1 MGDYVDYMAGKLDQE
16 NSDLVPA
23 AKRGRPSK
31 CGPVLIDGKVVISAE
46 ERERLN
52 ELAFGIKSDG
62 EKIHRLMMRAANRHF
77 EMGKILYECVSKL
90 RGLPTMA
97 KLEQATGLSQHL
109 CSTALKIYK
118 HFKDSPELLEGLT
131 MRDVAA
137 LISPP
142 KEKGEKPRK
151 PDYALPAGQ
160 LEFCE
165 DSFGMPPLSGIN
177 MNNYRIVNG
186 NQGRLYVLKRGV
198 NIPVPVSQ
206 MTINPPDK
214 DDVVMS
220 EAYRELMNTTQC
232 ALEKYFS
239 IMEAQEV

>member
-1 MGDYVDYMAGKLDQE
+1 MGDYVDYMAGKMSQE
-16 NSDLVPA
+16 NTEVVP

-31 CGPVLIDGKVVISAE
+31 SGPVLIDGTVVITSE

-62 EKIHRLMMRAANRHF
+62 EKIHRLMMKAAQRHY
-77 EMGKILYECVSKL
+77 EMGEILNTCIGRV

-118 HFKDSPELLEGLT
+118 HFKDAPELLEELT

-142 KEKGEKPRK
+142 KEKGEKPHK
-151 PDYALPAGQ
+151 PDYALPSGQ

-165 DSFGMPPLSGIN
+165 DSFGLPTLSGIN
-177 MNNYRIVNG
+177 MNNYRIVDG
-186 NQGRLYVLKRGV
+186 DQGRLYVLKRGV

-214 DDVVMS
+214 DDMVMS

>member
-1 MGDYVDYMAGKLDQE
+1 MGDYVDYMAGKMSQE
-16 NSDLVPA
+16 NTELVP

-31 CGPVLIDGKVVISAE
+31 SGPVLIDGLVVITAE

-52 ELAFGIKSDG
+52 ELAFDIKSDG
-62 EKIHRLMMRAANRHF
+62 EKIHRLMMKAARRHY
-77 EMGKILYECVSKL
+77 EMGKILDAGIGKM

-97 KLEQATGLSQHL
+97 KLEQATGLSHHM

-118 HFKDSPELLEGLT
+118 HFKDAPELLEGLT

-142 KEKGEKPRK
+142 KEKGEKTHK
-151 PDYALPAGQ
+151 PDYALPSGQ

-165 DSFGMPPLSGIN
+165 DSFGLPTLSGIN
-177 MNNYRIVNG
+177 MNNYRIVDG
-186 NQGRLYVLKRGV
+186 DQGRLYVLKRGV

-239 IMEAQEV
+239 VMEAQEV

>member
-1 MGDYVDYMAGKLDQE
+1 MGDYVDYMAGKMSQE
-16 NSDLVPA
+16 NTELVPV
-23 AKRGRPSK
+23 KRGRPSK
-31 CGPVLIDGKVVISAE
+31 SGPVLIDGLVVLTAE

-52 ELAFGIKSDG
+52 ELALGIKSDG
-62 EKIHRLMMRAANRHF
+62 EKIHRLMMKAAQRHF
-77 EMGKILYECVSKL
+77 EMGKILDACVGRI
-90 RGLPTMA
+90 RGLPTME
-97 KLEQATGLSQHL
+97 KLEQVSGLNQWL

-118 HFKDSPELLEGLT
+118 HFKDAPELLEGLT

-142 KEKGEKPRK
+142 KEKGEKPHK
-151 PDYALPAGQ
+151 PDYKLPSGQ

-165 DSFGMPPLSGIN
+165 DSFGLPTLSGIN
-177 MNNYRIVNG
+177 MNNYRIVDG
-186 NQGRLYVLKRGV
+186 DQGRLYVLKRGV

>member
-1 MGDYVDYMAGKLDQE
+1 MGDYEAYMAGKPEQDAQ
-16 NSDLVPA
+16 LVP

-31 CGPVLIDGKVVISAE
+31 SGPVLIDGTVVITAD

-62 EKIHRLMMRAANRHF
+62 EKIHRLMMKAAQRHY
-77 EMGKILYECVSKL
+77 EMGQILNTCIGRV

-97 KLEQATGLSQHL
+97 KLEQATGLSKSL
-109 CSTALKIYK
+109 CDTALKIYK
-118 HFKDSPELLEGLT
+118 HFKDAPELLEGLT

-142 KEKGEKPRK
+142 KDKGEKPRK
-151 PDYALPAGQ
+151 TDYALPAGQ

-165 DSFGMPPLSGIN
+165 DSFGLPTLSGIN
-177 MNNYRIVNG
+177 MYNYRIVNG
-186 NQGRLYVLKRGV
+186 NQGRLYVLQRGV

-214 DDVVMS
+214 DDVVMA
-220 EAYRELMNTTQC
+220 EAYRELMDTTQC

-239 IMEAQEV
+239 VMEAQEV

>member
-1 MGDYVDYMAGKLDQE
+1 MGDYVDYMAGKMSQE
-16 NSDLVPA
+16 NTELVP

-31 CGPVLIDGKVVISAE
+31 SGPVLIDGKVVITAD
-46 ERERLN
+46 EREQLN

-62 EKIHRLMMRAANRHF
+62 EKIHRLMMKAAQRHY
-77 EMGKILYECVSKL
+77 EMGQILNTCIGRV

-118 HFKDSPELLEGLT
+118 HFKDAPELLEGLT

-142 KEKGEKPRK
+142 KDKGEKPHK
-151 PDYALPAGQ
+151 PDYALPSGQ

-165 DSFGMPPLSGIN
+165 DSFGLPTLSGIN
-177 MNNYRIVNG
+177 MNNYRIVDG
-186 NQGRLYVLKRGV
+186 DQGRLYVLKRGV

>member
-1 MGDYVDYMAGKLDQE
+1 MGDYVDYMAGKMSQE
-16 NSDLVPA
+16 NTDVVP

-31 CGPVLIDGKVVISAE
+31 SGPVLIDGLVVLTAE

-62 EKIHRLMMRAANRHF
+62 EKIHRLMMKAAQRHF
-77 EMGKILYECVSKL
+77 EIGKIIYATICKL
-90 RGLPTMA
+90 RGLPTMG
-97 KLEQATGLSQHL
+97 KLEQATGLGHHM

-118 HFKDSPELLEGLT
+118 HFKDAPELLEGLT

-142 KEKGEKPRK
+142 KEKREKTNK
-151 PDYALPAGQ
+151 PDYKLPSGQ

-165 DSFGMPPLSGIN
+165 DSFGLPTMSGIN
-177 MNNYRIVNG
+177 MNNYRIVDG
-186 NQGRLYVLKRGV
+186 DQGRLYVLKRGV

-220 EAYRELMNTTQC
+220 EAYRELMNSTHC

>member
-1 MGDYVDYMAGKLDQE
+1 
-16 NSDLVPA
+16 
-23 AKRGRPSK
+23 
-31 CGPVLIDGKVVISAE
+31 
-46 ERERLN
+46 
-52 ELAFGIKSDG
+52 
-62 EKIHRLMMRAANRHF
+62 
-77 EMGKILYECVSKL
+77 
-90 RGLPTMA
+90 
-97 KLEQATGLSQHL
+97 
-109 CSTALKIYK
+109 
-118 HFKDSPELLEGLT
+118 
-131 MRDVAA
+131 
-137 LISPP
+137 
-142 KEKGEKPRK
+142 
-151 PDYALPAGQ
+151 
-160 LEFCE
+160 
-165 DSFGMPPLSGIN
+165 

>member
-1 MGDYVDYMAGKLDQE
+1 MTV
-16 NSDLVPA
+16 
-23 AKRGRPSK
+23 SK
-31 CGPVLIDGKVVISAE
+31 SGPVLIDGKVVITAE

-62 EKIHRLMMRAANRHF
+62 EKIHRLMMKAAQRHF
-77 EMGKILYECVSKL
+77 EMGKILDACIGKL

-118 HFKDSPELLEGLT
+118 HFKDEIYKHFKDAPELLEGLT

-142 KEKGEKPRK
+142 KDKGEKPHK
-151 PDYALPAGQ
+151 PDYALPSGQ

-165 DSFGMPPLSGIN
+165 DSFGRPTLSGIN
-177 MNNYRIVNG
+177 MNNYRIVDG
-186 NQGRLYVLKRGV
+186 DQGRLYVLKRGV

>member
-1 MGDYVDYMAGKLDQE
+1 MGDYEAYMAGKPAQDAQ
-16 NSDLVPA
+16 LVP

-31 CGPVLIDGKVVISAE
+31 SGPVLIDGTVVITAD

-52 ELAFGIKSDG
+52 EIAFGIKSDG
-62 EKIHRLMMRAANRHF
+62 EKIHRLMMKAAQRHY
-77 EMGKILYECVSKL
+77 EMGQILNTCIGRV
-90 RGLPTMA
+90 RGIPTMA

-118 HFKDSPELLEGLT
+118 HFKDAPELLEGLT

-142 KEKGEKPRK
+142 KDKGEKPRK
-151 PDYALPAGQ
+151 TDYALPAGQ

-165 DSFGMPPLSGIN
+165 DSFGLPTLSGIN
-177 MNNYRIVNG
+177 MYNYRIVNG
-186 NQGRLYVLKRGV
+186 NQGRLYVLQRGV

-214 DDVVMS
+214 DDVVMA
-220 EAYRELMNTTQC
+220 EAYRELMDTTQC

-239 IMEAQEV
+239 VMEAQEV

>member
-1 MGDYVDYMAGKLDQE
+1 MGYYEAYMAGKPEQDAQ
-16 NSDLVPA
+16 LVP

-31 CGPVLIDGKVVISAE
+31 SGPVLIDGLVVLTAE

-52 ELAFGIKSDG
+52 ELALGIKSDG
-62 EKIHRLMMRAANRHF
+62 EKIHRLMMKAAQRHF
-77 EMGKILYECVSKL
+77 EMGKIRDACIGERL
-90 RGLPTMA
+90 GLPTMA

-109 CSTALKIYK
+109 CSTSLKIYK
-118 HFKDSPELLEGLT
+118 HFKDAPELLEGLT

-142 KEKGEKPRK
+142 KEKGEKPNK
-151 PDYALPAGQ
+151 PDYALPSGQ

-165 DSFGMPPLSGIN
+165 DSFGLPTLSGIN
-177 MNNYRIVNG
+177 MNNYRIVDG
-186 NQGRLYVLKRGV
+186 DQGRLYVLKRGV